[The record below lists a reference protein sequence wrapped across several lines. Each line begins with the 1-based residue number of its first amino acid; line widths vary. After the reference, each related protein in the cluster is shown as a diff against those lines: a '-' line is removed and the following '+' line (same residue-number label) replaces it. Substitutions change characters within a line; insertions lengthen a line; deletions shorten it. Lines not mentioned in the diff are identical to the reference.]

1 MIPVCQPANIFQ
13 HKSFWQRFPDN
24 SHKLKQQFSP
34 VIIKSFS
41 QTCKTETLARRTAYD
56 QCGLTFL
63 YIGGFKEFFGCYIRN
78 TFVDDGQMRIIC
90 PQCITAG
97 RVYLY
102 SNSNVKTITYPGGKD
117 VTYTYD
123 ALNRVTSIIDWKNA
137 TTTFRYNENGTIDY
151 IQFPNKVRTTYSY
164 DSAGRLT
171 AKSTRRNSG
180 NGTVIA
186 EYTYGLDNLGNHL
199 TETITE
205 PYSGIPVPTEGTT
218 SYTYNNANRITKAGS
233 ISFDFDSNGNTTSRT
248 GRTMTYD
255 IVNNLMVVSGDFNA
269 TYTYDGLGQRR
280 SATKSFRSERRGL

>member
-97 RVYLY
+97 RVNLY
-102 SNSNVKTITYPGGKD
+102 SNSNVKACVPE
-117 VTYTYD
+117 
-123 ALNRVTSIIDWKNA
+123 A
-137 TTTFRYNENGTIDY
+137 Y
-151 IQFPNKVRTTYSY
+151 IQSP
-164 DSAGRLT
+164 G
-171 AKSTRRNSG
+171 TRKQADDRQ
-180 NGTVIA
+180 
-186 EYTYGLDNLGNHL
+186 
-199 TETITE
+199 
-205 PYSGIPVPTEGTT
+205 PTLF
-218 SYTYNNANRITKAGS
+218 SQFYFHN
-233 ISFDFDSNGNTTSRT
+233 D
-248 GRTMTYD
+248 
-255 IVNNLMVVSGDFNA
+255 
-269 TYTYDGLGQRR
+269 
-280 SATKSFRSERRGL
+280 